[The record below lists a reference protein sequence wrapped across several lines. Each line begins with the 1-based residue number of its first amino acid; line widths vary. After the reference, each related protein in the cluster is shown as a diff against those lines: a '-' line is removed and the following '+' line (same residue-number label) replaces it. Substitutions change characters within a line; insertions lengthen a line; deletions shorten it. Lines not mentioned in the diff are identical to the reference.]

1 MITRQFTILS
11 RQPETSRRTVN
22 VAATEE
28 ELDQLIHE
36 GYIVRPQLIPPELLK
51 RLRNAADE
59 VEAEQLPNA
68 KVSNASFGGLFVRDL
83 IDRHRTFQ
91 ELIEFAPLVSVARA
105 MLGPQV
111 QVHASVLRV
120 SYSDK
125 PEQAVEW
132 HFHQR
137 VVPEPKPPFFRRPEV
152 IDNLI
157 YLDEL
162 TSESGPLV
170 VLPKSHLRD
179 EAIPAGDHTDKPG
192 QIVVTCPA
200 GSVVTST
207 AALWHR
213 AMGSTPAGGKRRL
226 IIFGFSPTW
235 MKQVDRPSAG
245 AGRGLTDLLVP
256 NATPEMRELLGLEG
270 YF

>member
-11 RQPETSRRTVN
+11 RQPEASRRTVN
-22 VAATEE
+22 VEATEN
-28 ELDQLIHE
+28 ELEQLTNE
-36 GYIVRPQLIPPELLK
+36 GYVVRPQLIPPDLLK
-51 RLRNAADE
+51 RLRDAADE
-59 VEAEQLPNA
+59 VEAEHLPKAN
-68 KVSNASFGGLFVRDL
+68 VSNASFGGLFVRDL
-83 IDRHRTFQ
+83 IDRHQTFQ
-91 ELIEFAPLVSVARA
+91 ELMEFAPLASVARA
-105 MLGPQV
+105 MLGPQI

-120 SYSDK
+120 SYPDK

-137 VVPEPKPPFFRRPEV
+137 VVPEPKPPLFRRPEV

-162 TSESGPLV
+162 TWDSGPLV

-179 EAIPAGDHTDKPG
+179 EAVPMGDHADKAG
-192 QIVVTCPA
+192 QVVVTCPA

-213 AMGSTPAGGKRRL
+213 AMRSTPAGGKRRL
-226 IIFGFSPTW
+226 VIFGFSPTW

-245 AGRGLTDLLVP
+245 AGRGLSDLLVP
-256 NATPEMRELLGLEG
+256 GATPEMRELLGLEG